1 MTDLDTRLDE
11 LTPEQAERLTRSL
24 QRFNEAM
31 GWQLDHARQELDR
44 DRLRRLF
51 GPARS

>member
-1 MTDLDTRLDE
+1 MTDTGTPLDD

-24 QRFNEAM
+24 RRFNEAM

-44 DRLRRLF
+44 DPLRRLF
-51 GPARS
+51 GTS